1 MSNAVATTQEASPPV
16 EAPRNEATAIIQVI
30 ERAAM
35 NPDVDIDKMERL
47 LQMQERILN
56 RNAEQEFNQAMARA
70 QTDMRPV
77 VRDAANEQTR
87 SRYARLETIDRQVR
101 PVYTNCGFSLS
112 FGTDDCPIESH
123 IRITCDVSHTGGHTK
138 NYKVDMPLDMTGMK
152 GNQNKTATHAHGST
166 MSYGRRYL
174 TLLIFNIAMA
184 HEDDDGQAAI
194 EHRSVTPFQMG
205 QISQV
210 LGQCSEATQTWF
222 GETFGA
228 PSNVPRKNFDK
239 LMAKLISAREKN
251 QEAGNADHQGA

>member
-1 MSNAVATTQEASPPV
+1 MTNQVATQEASAIQS
-16 EAPRNEATAIIQVI
+16 APAQNDASAIIQVI

-47 LQMQERILN
+47 LQMQERVLN

-77 VRDAANEQTR
+77 VRDASNDQTR

-101 PVYTNCGFSLS
+101 PVYTSCGFSLS
-112 FGTDDCPIESH
+112 FGTDDCPIEGH
-123 IRITCDVSHTGGHTK
+123 IRIICDASHVGGHSK
-138 NYKVDMPLDMTGMK
+138 RYKVDMPLDMTGMK

-184 HEDDDGQAAI
+184 QEDDDGAAAAQ
-194 EHRSVTPFQMG
+194 HRAVTPFQAG
-205 QISQV
+205 QIAQM
-210 LGQCSEATQTWF
+210 LGQCTETTRGWF
-222 GETFGA
+222 SETFGD
-228 PSNVPRKNFDK
+228 PVNVPRKSFDK
-239 LMAKLISAREKN
+239 LMAKLN
-251 QEAGNADHQGA
+251 QAAAKAQEGEHADPQS